1 MFQPKYTKYKKAQKG
16 FMPKGISIRCNTL
29 NNGKYGLK
37 TIEAG
42 KITSRQIEAARRA
55 IVRKTKRIGKLW
67 IRVYPDIPVS
77 RKPAE
82 VRMGKGKGA
91 NEFWIA
97 KVKAGRV
104 LFEIDGI
111 SSIEAKEALVY
122 ASSKLSLLTKFVN
135 KINN

>member
-1 MFQPKYTKYKKAQKG
+1 MFIPKSTKYKKAQKG
-16 FMPKGISIRCNTL
+16 HMPKGISIRCNQL
-29 NNGKYGLK
+29 NYGKYGIKAL
-37 TIEAG
+37 EAG

-55 IVRKTKRIGKLW
+55 IVRKTKRIGKMW
-67 IRVYPDIPVS
+67 IRMYPDIPIS

-91 NEFWIA
+91 VEYWIT

-111 SSIEAKEALVY
+111 SSIDAKEILSY
-122 ASSKLSLLTKFVN
+122 ASSKLSVLTKFIS
-135 KINN
+135 K